1 MTEIKKTLAA
11 DKATTTEAK
20 NTIDKVSEKKLSE
33 KKADTKKADAKEVTS
48 KKDTGQSQPKTLSKL
63 AIFATIIA
71 IVAPTGHYFWQQQQS
86 QLITEQLTN
95 KFSQEN
101 SANFNHFQTQMQQAL
116 STQQSSFAKQLQQV
130 KQQTVN
136 ASQEK
141 IAKLNDTVWQLE
153 QRIKQRQPSDWLLHE
168 SEYLIRIA
176 ARTLWLEHDT
186 TAAIGLLKDADA
198 RLTELNDPAFLPVR
212 KLIHQD
218 IKSLELMPTL
228 QTDEVILTLMALSK
242 QIAALPLA
250 IESLGNSENS
260 PANDFELS
268 DNINDWQSNLAKTW
282 QKFLDDFIRVRQR
295 TGSIEPL
302 IAPEQQAHL
311 KQKLTLKVQ
320 LALWAAS
327 ERKGDIYHKT
337 LTDIEQW
344 LNEFFAMDNDYNQ
357 RFMKA
362 LLTLQKQRVS
372 YDYPSEL
379 ASLPA
384 IRAILNKKGSKPENK
399 TDKKTE
405 NKTESNT
412 VSKAISKPTLDKTKI
427 EQVEQVEQVEQANDE
442 TNNEGEL

>member
-1 MTEIKKTLAA
+1 MTETKKTLAA

-33 KKADTKKADAKEVTS
+33 KKADAKKVIS
-48 KKDTGQSQPKTLSKL
+48 KKDTGQSQSAQPKTLSKL

-71 IVAPTGHYFWQQQQS
+71 IAAPTGHYFWQQQQS

-101 SANFNHFQTQMQQAL
+101 SANLNHFQAQMQQAL

-141 IAKLNDTVWQLE
+141 IAKLDETVSQLE

-228 QTDEVILTLMALSK
+228 ATDEVVLTLMALSK
-242 QIAALPLA
+242 QVAALPLA
-250 IESLGNSENS
+250 IEGLGKEDR

-311 KQKLTLKVQ
+311 KQNLALKVQ

-357 RFMKA
+357 RFMQA

-379 ASLPA
+379 LSLPA

-399 TDKKTE
+399 TEKKTE

-412 VSKAISKPTLDKTKI
+412 VSKAINKPTLDEAKI
-427 EQVEQVEQVEQANDE
+427 EQVEQAHNK
-442 TNNEGEL
+442 TSNEGEL